1 MAKRQFKAESK
12 RLLDLMI
19 NSIYTHKE
27 IFLREIISNASDAID
42 KLSYLSLTDDKVPY
56 KKDDFKIK
64 IFVDNDARTITVR
77 DNGIGMNAEDMEK
90 NLGVIA
96 QSGSLKFKSEK
107 DDLSENDTNIIG
119 QFGVG
124 FYSAFMVSDKVTVRS
139 LKYGEETGAQ
149 WVSTGTDG
157 YTITPCPEKTDVGT
171 EVIMHIKPDTDGEN
185 YSTFLDKITIRD
197 LVRKYSDYIRWPI
210 SMDIED
216 YQFVESEELDEN
228 GKPKYEYKAELVDTV
243 MNTMVPI
250 WERSKSEVSDDEC
263 KEYYQK
269 MFYDPNEPI
278 SVIRVNAEGTVSYKA
293 MLFIPSVPS
302 ADFYSRDFKPGLKLY
317 SNGVMIMEYCADILP
332 DCFRFVRGIV
342 DSPDL
347 SLNISREVLQH
358 DRQLKVISNNLTKK
372 VKSELLKLMDSDRKK
387 YEEFYKAFGHQ
398 LKYATVSAV
407 SDMREMVRDLLL
419 FQVGPDQQSTLQEY
433 VDRMPES
440 QEKVYYVCADNLK
453 MAMSMPQTEQVK
465 QKGYE
470 VFYLTDPVDEFVFQA
485 LDSQGDK
492 PFQNVCKGDL
502 GLSTEEEKKEAEEA
516 AESGKDLLEFLK
528 ETLKDQVVD
537 VRLSNALVS
546 HPVCLTSEGQITL
559 DMERYFRS
567 IPGDD
572 GSIRAARVLELNPKH
587 PIYEKLQ
594 HAFETDK
601 TRCAEMAKV
610 LCAQACLIAGMPLED
625 PAAYAEIVC
634 SLL

>member
-1 MAKRQFKAESK
+1 MAKKQFKAESK

-42 KLSYLSLTDDKVPY
+42 KLCYKSLTDENVPY
-56 KKDDFKIK
+56 QRDDYMIK

-77 DNGIGMNAEDMEK
+77 DNGIGMNQEDMEK

-96 QSGSLKFKSEK
+96 QSGSLKFKSEQA
-107 DDLSENDTNIIG
+107 DLAETDTNIIG

-157 YTITPCPEKTDVGT
+157 YTVSPCPDKTEVGT
-171 EVIMHIKPDTDGEN
+171 EVIMHIKEDTEGEN
-185 YSTFLDKITIRD
+185 YSTFLDKFTIRD

-210 SMDIED
+210 AMDIED
-216 YQFVESEELDEN
+216 YQFVESEELDDQ
-228 GKPKYEYKAELVDTV
+228 GRPKYEYKAKMEEVV

-250 WERSKSEVSDDEC
+250 WERSKSEVSDEEC

-269 MFYDPNEPI
+269 MFYDVHEPV
-278 SVIRVNAEGTVSYKA
+278 SVIRVNAEGTVAYKA
-293 MLFIPSVPS
+293 MLFIPSEPS
-302 ADFYSRDFKPGLKLY
+302 QDFYSRDYKPGLRLY

-347 SLNISREVLQH
+347 SLNISREILQH

-372 VKSELLKLMDSDRKK
+372 VKGELKKLMESDRKK

-398 LKYATVSAV
+398 LKYSTVSPVA
-407 SDMREMVRDLLL
+407 DMRELVRDLLL
-419 FQVGPDQQSTLQEY
+419 FSTGADRQCSLQEY
-433 VDRMPES
+433 VDNMPAS
-440 QEKVYYVCADNLK
+440 QEMIYYVCADNMKL
-453 MAMSMPQTEQVK
+453 ALSMPQTEVVK

-470 VFYLTDPVDEFVFQA
+470 LFYLTDPVDEFAFQA
-485 LDSQGDK
+485 LEQQDGK
-492 PFQNVCKGDL
+492 FFQNVCKGDL
-502 GLSTEEEKKEAEEA
+502 GLISEEEKKETEEA
-516 AESGKDLLEFLK
+516 AEKGKDLLEYLK
-528 ETLKDQVVD
+528 ETLGDRVID
-537 VRLSNALVS
+537 VRLSKTLVS
-546 HPVCLTSEGQITL
+546 HPVCLSSEGPVTL
-559 DMERYFRS
+559 EMERYFRS
-567 IPGDD
+567 VPNDD
-572 GSIRAARVLELNPKH
+572 GSIRAQRVLELNPRH
-587 PIYEKLQ
+587 EVFSKLQ
-594 HAFETDK
+594 KAYETDK
-601 TRCAEMAKV
+601 ERCGDMAKV
-610 LCAQACLIAGMPLED
+610 LFAQASLIAGMPIDD
-625 PAAYAEIVC
+625 PAEYTEIVC
-634 SLL
+634 GLF

>member
-12 RLLDLMI
+12 RVLDLMI

-56 KKDDFKIK
+56 QKEDYQIK
-64 IFVDNDARTITVR
+64 LFVDEEARTITVR
-77 DNGIGMNAEDMEK
+77 DNGIGMNQEDMEK

-96 QSGSLKFKSEK
+96 QSGSLKFKTEQEDLAEK
-107 DDLSENDTNIIG
+107 DTNIIG

-124 FYSAFMVSDKVTVRS
+124 FYSAFMVADKVTVRS
-139 LKYGEETGAQ
+139 LKYGEESGAQ
-149 WVSTGTDG
+149 WVSTGADG
-157 YTITPCPEKTDVGT
+157 YTITACPDKTDVGT
-171 EVIMHIKPDTDGEN
+171 EVIMHIKPDTDGEK
-185 YSTFLDKITIRD
+185 YSSFLDKFVIRD

-210 SMDIED
+210 AMDIED
-216 YQFVESEELDEN
+216 YQFVETDELDEN
-228 GKPKYEYKAELVDTV
+228 GKPKYEYKAKMEEVV

-250 WERSKSEVSDDEC
+250 WERSKSEVSDEEC

-302 ADFYSRDFKPGLKLY
+302 PDFYSRDFKPGLKLY

-332 DCFRFVRGIV
+332 ECFRFVRGVV

-372 VKSELLKLMDSDRKK
+372 VKGELIKLMESDRKK

-407 SDMREMVRDLLL
+407 EDMREMVRDLLL
-419 FQVGPDQQSTLQEY
+419 FQTGPDRQCSLQEY
-433 VDRMPES
+433 VDNMPDS

-453 MAMSMPQTEQVK
+453 MAMAMPQTEVVK

-485 LDSQGDK
+485 LDHQGEK

-502 GLSTEEEKKEAEEA
+502 GLVSEEEKQETEQA
-516 AESGKDLLEFLK
+516 AESGKDLLDFLK
-528 ETLKDQVVD
+528 ETLKEQVVD
-537 VRLSNALVS
+537 VRLSTALVS

-587 PIYEKLQ
+587 PIYAKLQ
-594 HAFETDK
+594 EAFRTDRE
-601 TRCAEMAKV
+601 RCTDMAKV
-610 LCAQACLIAGMPLED
+610 LCAQANLIAGMPLED
-625 PAAYAEIVC
+625 PAEYAEIVC

>member
-1 MAKRQFKAESK
+1 MAKKQFKTESK
-12 RLLDLMI
+12 RVLDLMI

-42 KLSYLSLTDDKVPY
+42 KLCYLSLTDDKVPY
-56 KKDDFKIK
+56 KREDYQIK
-64 IFVDNDARTITVR
+64 IFVDADARTITVR
-77 DNGIGMNAEDMEK
+77 DNGIGMNQEDMEK

-96 QSGSLKFKSEK
+96 QSGSLKFKSEQEGLQ
-107 DDLSENDTNIIG
+107 DSDTNIIG

-157 YTITPCPEKTDVGT
+157 YTVSECAEKTDVGT
-171 EVIMHIKPDTDGEN
+171 EVVMHIKEDADGED
-185 YSTFLDKITIRD
+185 YSTFLDKFTIRD

-210 SMDIED
+210 AMDIED
-216 YQFVESEELDEN
+216 YQFEESEELDEK
-228 GKPKYEYKAELVDTV
+228 GQPKYEYKCELKEVV

-250 WERSKSEVSDDEC
+250 WERSKSEVSDEEC

-278 SVIRVNAEGTVSYKA
+278 SVIRVDAEGAVSYKA

-302 ADFYSRDFKPGLKLY
+302 PDFYSRDYKPGLKLY

-332 DCFRFVRGIV
+332 ECFRFVRGIV

-358 DRQLKVISNNLTKK
+358 DRQLKVISNNVSKK
-372 VKSELLKLMDSDRKK
+372 VKSELKKLMESDRKK
-387 YEEFYKAFGHQ
+387 YESFYKAFGHQ
-398 LKYATVSAV
+398 LKYSTVSAV
-407 SDMREMVRDLLL
+407 SDMRETVRDLLL
-419 FQVGPDQQSTLQEY
+419 FQTGPDRQCSLQEY
-433 VDRMPES
+433 VDNMPDS
-440 QEKVYYVCADNLK
+440 QEKVYYVCADSLK
-453 MAMSMPQTEQVK
+453 MAMSMPQTEVVR

-470 VFYLTDPVDEFVFQA
+470 VFYLTDSMDEFVFQA
-485 LDSQGDK
+485 LDSQDGK

-502 GLSTEEEKKEAEEA
+502 GLVSEEEKQETEQA
-516 AESGKDLLEFLK
+516 AEQGKDLLEFMK
-528 ETLKDQVVD
+528 ETLNGQVVD
-537 VRLSNALVS
+537 VRLTTALVS
-546 HPVCLTSEGQITL
+546 HPVCLSSEGQITL
-559 DMERYFRS
+559 DMERYFRT

-572 GSIRAARVLELNPKH
+572 GSIRAARVLEINPKH
-587 PIYEKLQ
+587 PVYEKLLS
-594 HAFETDK
+594 AYASERE
-601 TRCAEMAKV
+601 RCADMTKV
-610 LCAQACLIAGMPLED
+610 LYTQASLMAGMPIED
-625 PAAYAEIVC
+625 PAEYTEIVC
-634 SLL
+634 NLL

>member
-1 MAKRQFKAESK
+1 MAKKQFKAESK
-12 RLLDLMI
+12 RVLDLMI

-42 KLSYLSLTDDKVPY
+42 KLCYLSLTDENVPY
-56 KKDDFKIK
+56 KRDDYMIK
-64 IFVDNDARTITVR
+64 IFVDEDMRTITVR
-77 DNGIGMNAEDMEK
+77 DNGIGMDEADMEK

-96 QSGSLKFKSEK
+96 QSGSLKFKSENE
-107 DDLSENDTNIIG
+107 DLDANDTNIIG

-124 FYSAFMVSDKVTVRS
+124 FYSAFMVADEVTVRS
-139 LKYGEETGAQ
+139 HKYGAETGAK

-157 YTITPCPEKTDVGT
+157 YTITPCPEKTNVGT
-171 EVIMHIKPDTDGEN
+171 EVIMHIKEDTDGEN
-185 YSTFLDKITIRD
+185 YSTFLDKYTIRD

-210 SMDIED
+210 AMDIED
-216 YQFVESEELDEN
+216 YEFVESEELDEN
-228 GKPKYEYKAELVDTV
+228 GKPKYEYKCEMKETV

-250 WERSKSEVSDDEC
+250 WERSKSEVTDEEC

-278 SVIRVNAEGTVSYKA
+278 SVIRVDAEGSVTYKA

-302 ADFYSRDFKPGLKLY
+302 PDFYSRDFKPGLKLY

-372 VKSELLKLMDSDRKK
+372 VKGELKKLMESDRKK
-387 YEEFYKAFGHQ
+387 YEEFYKAFGYQ
-398 LKYATVSAV
+398 LKYSTVSAV
-407 SDMREMVRDLLL
+407 ADMREQVRDLLL
-419 FQVGPDQQSTLQEY
+419 FQTGPDRMCSLQEY
-433 VDRMPES
+433 VDNMPES
-440 QEKVYYVCADNLK
+440 QEKIYYVCADNLK
-453 MAMSMPQTEQVK
+453 LAMAMPQTEVVK

-485 LDSQGDK
+485 LDAQDGK
-492 PFQNVCKGDL
+492 PFQNVSKGDL
-502 GLSTEEEKKEAEEA
+502 DLVSEEEKQETEQAAEE
-516 AESGKDLLEFLK
+516 GKDLLDFIK
-528 ETLKDQVVD
+528 ETLGDQVVD
-537 VRLSNALVS
+537 VRLSTTLVS
-546 HPVCLTSEGQITL
+546 HPVCLNSQGTVTL
-559 DMERYFRS
+559 EMERYFRS

-572 GSIRAARVLELNPKH
+572 GSIRAARVLEINPRH
-587 PIYEKLQ
+587 PLYAKLQ
-594 HAFETDK
+594 EAFATDK
-601 TRCAEMAKV
+601 DRCADMARV
-610 LCAQACLIAGMPLED
+610 LYAQASLIAGMPLDD
-625 PAAYAEIVC
+625 PAEYTELVC
-634 SLL
+634 NLL